1 VSSATQLVTTVTEM
15 ATAISEENYAVV
27 TQKGIESITKIKS
40 IIDSFTPLAN
50 AIQSLGIPSTVTDKI
65 PERIFNYLLA
75 SNLDK
80 APAINGMLELLG
92 LLDRED
98 FNEDSVDPN
107 NPPYTISTY
116 NFSGIG
122 DWFSNPATKMQSL
135 YDWNS
140 GSFDGTKLFSR
151 IDKVLSRANFPVLY
165 DETPTPTLD
174 IVFVEAV
181 PKTDITPRGISLR
194 FKSGVSSGQQ
204 TIQQGDVKVDFKIDF
219 QPPDNTVLVLQPNGS
234 LFFQPPSSASSLS
247 GEANIKLTI
256 QRQSPPDPFIL
267 FGQTGGSRF
276 EIGSFGVSLGT
287 TVSWDGTKANGKFSF
302 EASMNQGRV
311 VIDTSSGDGF
321 LSMILPGGGIDASFD
336 LLIGVSTDR
345 GFHFG
350 GSSALEIQLPVHIE
364 IGPIG
369 IEGLTLGLKLKD
381 GQFPISIGADIKAEL
396 GPIVAVVQNMGVTAT
411 FSFPPNNSGN
421 LGPVQVD
428 IGFKPP
434 NGVGLSVDAGIV
446 KGGGF
451 LFLDPDKG
459 EYAGALELSI
469 QDTLQ
474 VAAIGIINTKFPDG
488 TQGFSLLIIVAV
500 QFTPGIA
507 LSMGFFLSGLGGMLG
522 INRTINVPA
531 LRDGVKNDAI
541 EHIMFPENV
550 VANINTLLPQIKLIF
565 PIQKDQFMIGFMA
578 KITWGVPALITIEF
592 GLVIEFTNP
601 VRIAI
606 LGVLKIVLPT
616 EEAAIL
622 QLQVNFVG
630 IIDFDNGYLS
640 FDASIYNS
648 HILTFTLEG
657 DMALRLN
664 WGHSKG
670 FLMSVGGFHPA
681 FKPPQELNVPN
692 LKRLTL
698 TILSGNPNL
707 VLTCYFAITSN
718 TVQFGAKIDFRFE
731 VSEFSVVGYLQFD
744 VLFQFSPFKFICN
757 ISAGLEVKMGSSTLF
772 SIHLDFQLSGPTPWN
787 AQGTASFSILF
798 FEIKVHF
805 NVTWGDAQ
813 EVIEPSIA
821 VLPKLLE
828 AMNLDANW
836 TTELPTNRFNLVTVA
851 NIPAEPGQ
859 IVLQSFGALKVS
871 QLIMPLNIGIDKF
884 GNNPLA
890 DIKFA
895 NVSAFRLGGADLSLD
910 EVQEAFA
917 PSVYKNM
924 SDDDKLKSPSYTQEK
939 GGAKVSDTNVLFVD
953 YGWNRDVA
961 YEVKISDFDP
971 FPDPPPFEI
980 DMDIFRLMIKGG
992 AISKCPLS
1000 IENKQ
1005 KNFVLNN
1012 AAVDIAE
1019 EQFVIVNNATL
1030 AQHGVDVFAGGSQA
1044 QANDALQTILAQQP
1058 QLQGK
1063 ISIASA
1069 YQLGA

>member
-1 VSSATQLVTTVTEM
+1 
-15 ATAISEENYAVV
+15 
-27 TQKGIESITKIKS
+27 
-40 IIDSFTPLAN
+40 
-50 AIQSLGIPSTVTDKI
+50 
-65 PERIFNYLLA
+65 
-75 SNLDK
+75 
-80 APAINGMLELLG
+80 
-92 LLDRED
+92 
-98 FNEDSVDPN
+98 
-107 NPPYTISTY
+107 
-116 NFSGIG
+116 
-122 DWFSNPATKMQSL
+122 
-135 YDWNS
+135 
-140 GSFDGTKLFSR
+140 
-151 IDKVLSRANFPVLY
+151 
-165 DETPTPTLD
+165 
-174 IVFVEAV
+174 
-181 PKTDITPRGISLR
+181 
-194 FKSGVSSGQQ
+194 
-204 TIQQGDVKVDFKIDF
+204 
-219 QPPDNTVLVLQPNGS
+219 
-234 LFFQPPSSASSLS
+234 
-247 GEANIKLTI
+247 
-256 QRQSPPDPFIL
+256 
-267 FGQTGGSRF
+267 
-276 EIGSFGVSLGT
+276 
-287 TVSWDGTKANGKFSF
+287 
-302 EASMNQGRV
+302 
-311 VIDTSSGDGF
+311 
-321 LSMILPGGGIDASFD
+321 MILPGGGIDAGFD

-345 GFHFG
+345 GFYFG
-350 GSSALEIQLPVHIE
+350 GSSALEIQLPVHVE
-364 IGPIG
+364 IGPIDV
-369 IEGLTLGLKLKD
+369 EGLTLGFKLKD
-381 GQFPISIGADIKAEL
+381 GQFPVSIGADIKAEL
-396 GPIVAVVQNMGVTAT
+396 GPIVAVVQNIGVIAT

-434 NGVGLSVDAGIV
+434 NGVGLSIDAGIV

-451 LFLDPDKG
+451 LYLDPDKG

-488 TQGFSLLIIVAV
+488 TPGFSLLIIVAV

-531 LRDGVKNDAI
+531 LRDGVKNNAI
-541 EHIMFPENV
+541 EHIMFPEDV

-592 GLVIEFTNP
+592 GLAIEFTNP

-606 LGVLKIVLPT
+606 LGVLKIVLPA

-640 FDASIYNS
+640 FDASLYNS

-664 WGHSKG
+664 WGNSKG

-813 EVIEPSIA
+813 EVIEPGIA

-828 AMNLDANW
+828 AMN
-836 TTELPTNRFNLVTVA
+836 
-851 NIPAEPGQ
+851 
-859 IVLQSFGALKVS
+859 
-871 QLIMPLNIGIDKF
+871 
-884 GNNPLA
+884 
-890 DIKFA
+890 
-895 NVSAFRLGGADLSLD
+895 
-910 EVQEAFA
+910 
-917 PSVYKNM
+917 
-924 SDDDKLKSPSYTQEK
+924 
-939 GGAKVSDTNVLFVD
+939 
-953 YGWNRDVA
+953 
-961 YEVKISDFDP
+961 
-971 FPDPPPFEI
+971 
-980 DMDIFRLMIKGG
+980 
-992 AISKCPLS
+992 
-1000 IENKQ
+1000 
-1005 KNFVLNN
+1005 
-1012 AAVDIAE
+1012 
-1019 EQFVIVNNATL
+1019 
-1030 AQHGVDVFAGGSQA
+1030 
-1044 QANDALQTILAQQP
+1044 
-1058 QLQGK
+1058 
-1063 ISIASA
+1063 
-1069 YQLGA
+1069 